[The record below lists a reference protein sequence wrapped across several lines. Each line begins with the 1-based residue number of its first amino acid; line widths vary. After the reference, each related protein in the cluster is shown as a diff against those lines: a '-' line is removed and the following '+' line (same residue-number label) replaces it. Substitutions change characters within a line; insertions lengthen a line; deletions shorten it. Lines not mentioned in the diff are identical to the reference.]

1 MEEHIMPEILLKIEG
16 LKTYF
21 FTEAGVVKAVDGV
34 SFDVRKGESLG
45 LVGESGSG
53 KTVTALSVLRI
64 VPKPG
69 RIVDGKVEFQGVN
82 LLSKKEK
89 EVQLIRGKEIAVIFQ
104 DPSSSLNPVYTVER
118 QLKDIILAHN
128 QFEEVKFSS
137 YMKMALKGQFK
148 KALQTRRSTRV
159 ALHKKIVDLL
169 NLVGIPE
176 AEVRMREYPHQFS
189 GGMKQRVA
197 IARALA
203 LQPTLLFADEPTTAL
218 DVTIQ
223 AQVLDLLEDLKKK
236 LGMSLVMITH
246 DMGIIA
252 KMTTRVVV
260 MYAGNV
266 CEIAKTEDL
275 YEHPKHPYTALLLAA
290 VPRLDR
296 KKNLTIIPGNIPNLI
311 EPPSGCR
318 FHPRCKYATAK
329 CAEAPPPLEEVAPD
343 HFVACFEWGNIQL
356 KGESV

>member
-1 MEEHIMPEILLKIEG
+1 MTETLLKIEG

-21 FTEAGVVKAVDGV
+21 FTEAGIVKAVDGM

-64 VPKPG
+64 IPKPG
-69 RIVDGKVEFQGVN
+69 KTVEGKIEFKGEN
-82 LLSKKEK
+82 LLNKNEK
-89 EVQLIRGKEIAVIFQ
+89 EMQSLRGREIAIIFQ
-104 DPSSSLNPVYTVER
+104 DPSSSLNPVYTVET
-118 QLKDIILAHN
+118 QLRDVLSAHEKISK
-128 QFEEVKFSS
+128 EEC
-137 YMKMALKGQFK
+137 
-148 KALQTRRSTRV
+148 
-159 ALHKKIVDLL
+159 HKKIIELM

-176 AEVRMREYPHQFS
+176 AETRMREYPHQFS

-223 AQVLDLLEDLKKK
+223 AQVLDLLEDLKKR

-266 CEIAKTEDL
+266 CEIAKTGDL
-275 YEHPKHPYTALLLAA
+275 YEHPRHPYTASLLAA

-296 KKNLTIIPGNIPNLI
+296 KKTLSTIPGNIPNLI

-318 FHPRCKYATAK
+318 FHPRCEFATQK
-329 CAEAPPPLEEVAPD
+329 CAEAPPILEEVEPD
-343 HFVACFEWGNIQL
+343 HFVACYEWKNITL
-356 KGESV
+356 KGESER

>member
-1 MEEHIMPEILLKIEG
+1 MTETLLKIEG
-16 LKTYF
+16 LKTHF

-34 SFDVRKGESLG
+34 SFDIRKGESLG

-53 KTVTALSVLRI
+53 KTVTTLSVLRI

-69 RIVDGKVEFQGVN
+69 KIVEGKVEFKGAN
-82 LLSKKEK
+82 LFDKSEK
-89 EVQLIRGKEIAVIFQ
+89 EMQSIRGREIAMIFQ
-104 DPSSSLNPVYTVER
+104 DPSSSLNPVYTVET
-118 QLKDIILAHN
+118 QLKDVLTAHEKLTK
-128 QFEEVKFSS
+128 EES
-137 YMKMALKGQFK
+137 
-148 KALQTRRSTRV
+148 
-159 ALHKKIVDLL
+159 HKKILEL
-169 NLVGIPE
+169 MRLVGIPE
-176 AEVRMREYPHQFS
+176 AEIRMREYPHQFS

-223 AQVLDLLEDLKKK
+223 AQVLDLLEDLKQKM
-236 LGMSLVMITH
+236 GMSLVMITH

-260 MYAGNV
+260 LYAGDV
-266 CEIAKTEDL
+266 FEIAKTEDL
-275 YEHPKHPYTALLLAA
+275 YDHPRHPYTASLLAA

-296 KKNLTIIPGNIPNLI
+296 RKTLSIIPGNIPNLI

-318 FHPRCKYATAK
+318 FHPRCKFASEK
-329 CAEAPPPLEEVAPD
+329 CAEAPPVLEEAGPE
-343 HFVACFEWGNIQL
+343 HFVACYKWRNITL
-356 KGESV
+356 KGESSISE

>member
-1 MEEHIMPEILLKIEG
+1 MAETLLKIEG

-34 SFDVRKGESLG
+34 SFNVRKGETLG

-53 KTVTALSVLRI
+53 KSVTALSVLQI

-69 RIVDGKVEFQGVN
+69 KTIEGKVEFKGEN
-82 LLSKKEK
+82 LFAKSEK
-89 EVQLIRGKEIAVIFQ
+89 EMRSIRGKEIAIIFQ
-104 DPSSSLNPVYTVER
+104 DPSSSLNPLYRVET
-118 QLKDIILAHN
+118 QLKDVLAAH
-128 QFEEVKFSS
+128 QSQSKDES
-137 YMKMALKGQFK
+137 
-148 KALQTRRSTRV
+148 
-159 ALHKKIVDLL
+159 HKKIVELM
-169 NLVGIPE
+169 NLVGIPDPE
-176 AEVRMREYPHQFS
+176 IRMRDFPHQFS

-223 AQVLDLLEDLKKK
+223 SQVLELLEDLKRKMS
-236 LGMSLVMITH
+236 MSLVMITH

-275 YEHPKHPYTALLLAA
+275 YYRPRHPYTALLLAA

-296 KKNLTIIPGNIPNLI
+296 RKTLSIIPGNIPNLI

-318 FHPRCKYATAK
+318 FHPRCKYATAR
-329 CAEAPPPLEEVAPD
+329 CTEETPALEEVEPD
-343 HFVACFEWGNIQL
+343 HFVACFEWDSLRL
-356 KGESV
+356 KGESS

>member
-1 MEEHIMPEILLKIEG
+1 MPDTLLKIED

-21 FTEAGVVKAVDGV
+21 YTEAGIVKAVDSV
-34 SFDVRKGESLG
+34 SFEIRKGESLG

-64 VPKPG
+64 IPKPG
-69 RIVDGKVEFQGVN
+69 RLVNGKILFKDRN
-82 LLSKKEK
+82 LLELTEK
-89 EVQLIRGKEIAVIFQ
+89 EMQRIRGTEIAIIFQ
-104 DPSSSLNPVYTVER
+104 DPSSSLNPVYNVET
-118 QLKDIILAHN
+118 QLRDVLTAHESLSKEECKKRIL
-128 QFEEVKFSS
+128 E
-137 YMKMALKGQFK
+137 
-148 KALQTRRSTRV
+148 
-159 ALHKKIVDLL
+159 LL

-176 AEVRMREYPHQFS
+176 AEIRMREFPHQFS

-203 LQPTLLFADEPTTAL
+203 LHPTLLFADEPTTSL

-223 AQVLDLLEDLKKK
+223 AQVLDLLEKLKNEMN
-236 LGMSLVMITH
+236 MSLVMITH

-275 YEHPKHPYTALLLAA
+275 FEQPRHPYTALLLAA
-290 VPRLDR
+290 VPRLDMR
-296 KKNLTIIPGNIPNLI
+296 KTLKVIPGNIPNLI

-318 FHPRCKYATAK
+318 FHPRCKYTTEK
-329 CAEAPPPLEEVAPD
+329 CTQTPPELIEVGPD
-343 HFVACFEWGNIQL
+343 HFVACHNWNDINL
-356 KGESV
+356 RGESR